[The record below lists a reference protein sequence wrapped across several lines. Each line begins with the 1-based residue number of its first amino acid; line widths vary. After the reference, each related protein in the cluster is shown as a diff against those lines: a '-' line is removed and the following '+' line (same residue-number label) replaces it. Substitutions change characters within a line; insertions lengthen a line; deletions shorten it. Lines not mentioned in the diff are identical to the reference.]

1 MIKDYFIIAFKNL
14 RERKVRS
21 WLTILGIIISIAS
34 IVALISISNGLEDS
48 IKEQFVKFGSNRFY
62 VVVPGGQPGT
72 GTGLTTRDV
81 DALESM
87 PDFEYVTPYLI
98 IPSAELEYSKETVYS
113 SLFAWPSE
121 DSDRRFED
129 YDFTFK
135 EGGPFRDGQK
145 YVAIFGSVAAT
156 DLFDKDVHVKNK
168 VAIKDIKFEVVGILE
183 SFGNRQDDSA
193 IYIPIDTARTLFDK
207 PDEVSLIDV
216 TVKSGRDIDE
226 VAEKARRLLE
236 RKRKDENFEILTPTQ
251 ILKML
256 SQILGIVQAILV
268 SIAAISLVVGAV
280 GIMNSMYTSVMERTK
295 SIGVM
300 KSIGA
305 RNKDILFL
313 FLLESG
319 MIGFVGG
326 IIGIILGYIASYG
339 VAVYAASAGY
349 SILKINL
356 DVFLIIGGL
365 LFATLIGMMSGV
377 LPARKAAKLHPV
389 DALRWTN

>member
-1 MIKDYFIIAFKNL
+1 MIKDYFIIAYKNL
-14 RERKVRS
+14 RERKLRS
-21 WLTILGIIISIAS
+21 WLTILGIIISVAS
-34 IVALISISNGLEDS
+34 IVALISISEGLEAS

-72 GTGLTTRDV
+72 TSGLTTDDV
-81 DALESM
+81 DVLESI

-98 IPSAELEYSKETVYS
+98 IPSVEMEYSKQKAYS

-135 EGGPFRDGQK
+135 EGSSFREGQK
-145 YVAIFGSVAAT
+145 YVAIFGSLAAT
-156 DLFDKDVHVKNK
+156 ELFDKDVHVNNK
-168 VAIKDIKFEVVGILE
+168 ISMKDAKFEVVGVLE
-183 SFGNRQDDSA
+183 SFGNRQDDAA
-193 IYIPIDTARTLFDK
+193 IYIPIETARDLFDR
-207 PDEVSLIDV
+207 PDEVSMIDV
-216 TVKSGRDIDE
+216 TVKSGREIDT
-226 VAEKARRLLE
+226 VAERARRALE

-251 ILKML
+251 ILKFL
-256 SQILGIVQAILV
+256 SQTLGIVQAILV

-295 SIGVM
+295 DIGIM

-305 RNKDILFL
+305 RNRDIMLLFL
-313 FLLESG
+313 VESG

-349 SILKINL
+349 SILQVHI
-356 DVFLIIGGL
+356 DFLLILGGL
-365 LFATLIGMMSGV
+365 LFATLVGMLSGI
-377 LPARKAAKLHPV
+377 LPSKRASKLHPV
-389 DALRWTN
+389 DALRWTQ

>member
-1 MIKDYFIIAFKNL
+1 MIKDYFVIAFKNL

-21 WLTILGIIISIAS
+21 WLTIFGIIISIAS
-34 IVALISISNGLEDS
+34 IVALISISNGLENS

-72 GTGLTTRDV
+72 GTGLTTKDV
-81 DALESM
+81 DALESI

-98 IPSAELEYSKETVYS
+98 IPSAGIEFSKETIYS
-113 SLFAWPSE
+113 SLFAWPSK

-168 VAIKDIKFEVVGILE
+168 ITIKDVKFEVVGILE

-193 IYIPIDTARTLFDK
+193 IYIPIDTARDLYDK
-207 PDEVSLIDV
+207 PEEVSLIDV
-216 TVKSGRDIDE
+216 TVKSGRDIDD

-256 SQILGIVQAILV
+256 SQVLGIVQAILV
-268 SIAAISLVVGAV
+268 SIAAISLIVGAV

-313 FLLESG
+313 FLIESG

-326 IIGIILGYIASYG
+326 IIGIILGYLASYG
-339 VAVYAASAGY
+339 VAVFAASAGY
-349 SILKINL
+349 SILQINL
-356 DVFLIIGGL
+356 DAILIIGGL
-365 LFATLIGMMSGV
+365 LFATFIGMISGA
-377 LPARKAAKLHPV
+377 LPARRAAKLHPV
-389 DALRWTN
+389 DALRWTQ

>member
-1 MIKDYFIIAFKNL
+1 MIKDYFVIAFKNL
-14 RERKVRS
+14 RERKLRS
-21 WLTILGIIISIAS
+21 WLTIFGIIISVAS
-34 IVALISISNGLEDS
+34 IVALISISDGLENS

-81 DALESM
+81 DALESI
-87 PDFEYVTPYLI
+87 PDFEYITPYLI
-98 IPSAELEYSKETVYS
+98 IPSVELEYSKRTAYS

-121 DSDRRFED
+121 DSDRRFKD
-129 YDFTFK
+129 YDFTFQ
-135 EGGPFRDGQK
+135 EGNAFREGQK

-168 VAIKDIKFEVVGILE
+168 VTMKDVKFEVVGVLE

-193 IYIPIDTARTLFDK
+193 IYIPIDTARELFDR

-216 TVKSGRDIDE
+216 TVKSGRDIDA
-226 VAEKARRLLE
+226 VAERAKRVLE
-236 RKRKDENFEILTPTQ
+236 RRRKDENFEILTPTQ
-251 ILKML
+251 ILKFL
-256 SQILGIVQAILV
+256 SQTLGIVQAILV
-268 SIAAISLVVGAV
+268 SIAAISLIVGAV

-295 SIGVM
+295 DIGVM

-305 RNKDILFL
+305 RNKDVLLLFL
-313 FLLESG
+313 VESG

-339 VAVYAASAGY
+339 VTIFAAGAGY
-349 SILKINL
+349 SILKIKL
-356 DVFLIIGGL
+356 DILLILGGL
-365 LFATLIGMMSGV
+365 LFATLIGMLSGA
-377 LPARKAAKLHPV
+377 LPSRRASKLHPV
-389 DALRWTN
+389 DALRWAQ